1 MTTPTVYPT
10 QFQGDDT
17 DYLNAPQVDRS
28 GAMRLYNNVVSVPDT
43 TSSGTII
50 GLMPFNKGARFGY
63 GSVVAFGD
71 FDTATN
77 VTANVGYVYEDNDT
91 VTYVSDVDAFI
102 AASTAPQAGGL
113 AEFSAVAGVNF
124 EATADGWV
132 VCQFTADTTQAAD
145 ITYNLNVGYS
155 G

>member
-1 MTTPTVYPT
+1 MTTPTIYPT
-10 QFQGDDT
+10 EFSGTYT
-17 DYLNAPQVDRS
+17 DYLNAPSVDRS
-28 GAMRLYNNVVSVPDT
+28 GAMRLYTNSISVPDT
-43 TSSGTII
+43 TSSGAVI
-50 GLMPFNKGARFGY
+50 GLMPFNKGARLGY

-91 VTYVSDVDAFI
+91 TTNINDVDAFI
-102 AASTAPQAGGL
+102 AASTAPQAGGV
-113 AEFSAVAGVNF
+113 AEFSAAAGVNF

-132 VCQFTADTTQAAD
+132 VVQFTADTTQAAS
-145 ITYNLNVGYS
+145 ITYNLNVGYN

>member
-1 MTTPTVYPT
+1 MTSVNIYPT
-10 QFQGDDT
+10 GFQGTDL

-28 GAMRLYNNVVSVPDT
+28 GAMRIYTNTISVPDT
-43 TSSGTII
+43 TSSGSII
-50 GLMPFNKGARFGY
+50 GLMPFNKGARLGY

-71 FDTATN
+71 FDTASN
-77 VTANVGYVYEDNDT
+77 VTANVGWVYDDNDT
-91 VTYVSDVDAFI
+91 TTNINDVDGFI

-124 EATADGWV
+124 EATANGWV
-132 VCQFTADTTQAAD
+132 MVQFTADTTTAASL
-145 ITYNLNVGYS
+145 TYNLTVGYS

>member
-1 MTTPTVYPT
+1 MTTPTLYPT
-10 QFQGDDT
+10 EFQGTDL

-28 GAMRLYNNVVSVPDT
+28 GAMRLYTNTISIPDT

-50 GLMPFNKGARFGY
+50 GLMPFNKGARLGY

-71 FDTATN
+71 FDTASN
-77 VTANVGYVYEDNDT
+77 VTANVGWVYDDNDT
-91 VTYVSDVDAFI
+91 VTNVNDVDGFI

-124 EATADGWV
+124 EATANGWV
-132 VCQFTADTTQAAD
+132 MCQFTADTTTAASV
-145 ITYNLNVGYS
+145 TYNLNVGYS